1 MSDDNN
7 AAIIRPANT
16 KDIPAIMTL
25 DRGCTSA
32 VHWTEHQYQQ
42 IFQLGIQ
49 GLVLVAQRCLSNAAE
64 DAGRVLGFLVARQ
77 IGFEWELE
85 NMVVDP
91 GVRRNGL
98 GNRLVQALLAEARQ
112 TRGDRIFLEV
122 RESNAAAR
130 TLYEKAGFRQTGRR
144 KLYYAGPSEDAILYR
159 CQLD

>member
-1 MSDDNN
+1 MSDDNS
-7 AAIIRPANT
+7 AAIIRPANPE
-16 KDIPAIMTL
+16 DIPAMMTL
-25 DRGCTSA
+25 DRGCTTA

-49 GLVLVAQRCLSNAAE
+49 GLVLVAQRCWSDAAN
-64 DAGRVLGFLVARQ
+64 DAGRVLGFLVARH

-98 GNRLVQALLAEARQ
+98 GNRLLQGLLAEARQ
-112 TRGDRIFLEV
+112 TNSDRIFLEV

-144 KLYYAGPSEDAILYR
+144 KLYYADLPEDAILYR
-159 CQLD
+159 CPLD